1 MQIYYG
7 STKAD
12 SEVPIGNS
20 DLTYKENLL
29 LRKLNTLSL
38 LLIGI
43 TVIQYFVKP
52 HTN

>member
-12 SEVPIGNS
+12 SEACIGTL

-29 LRKLNTLSL
+29 LRKLNTLSI

-43 TVIQYFVKP
+43 TVIQYFVIP